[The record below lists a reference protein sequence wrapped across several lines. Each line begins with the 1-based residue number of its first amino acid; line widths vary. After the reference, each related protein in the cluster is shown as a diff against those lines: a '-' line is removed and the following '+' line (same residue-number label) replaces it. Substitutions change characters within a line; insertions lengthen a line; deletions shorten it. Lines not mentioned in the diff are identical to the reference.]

1 MGRTCKKEKR
11 FKIAVFTSSIYESM
25 TIEMQNG
32 INQAALDTGCKVI
45 YFCSFSDSFSSKVY
59 NQYAKY
65 DEGDTVCFDVPDLTD
80 FDAVIRI
87 DSSYSPYVRAKIE
100 EILAGIDIPV
110 INVGGKVEG
119 CINILSDDSSSLG
132 LIVDHLIKEH
142 GCRELFHVAGKPDKY
157 FTHERLEAMRKAMED
172 NGLSLDPDKIYYG
185 NLWRN
190 CGDEAL
196 DAILKAYEGTDR
208 RLPDAI
214 VCANDYMA
222 IGVAAACKERGIEI
236 PKDVLLTGFDG
247 VEAASQG
254 FPSITTSKQPFFKM
268 GYQSILTLLDI
279 FEGKKVEEDIKL
291 IGDLQLNQTCGC
303 VPLVTNNIEDI
314 RDVYLTRNAK
324 IGYLAQSTT
333 NMILSTSNSKTLDEC
348 FKEIARNSS
357 VDTGFRAMYLCLVP
371 EWDKQF
377 RVGRDYSKSDC
388 EMTVVAGFDGDEDVP
403 LQTFRKKDLLPQKLL
418 EDDDPCYIF
427 AVHHLQYYMGYMIV
441 KPDTEWLD
449 QLAMKSWIVNVA
461 SMIEFWRIRK
471 ELSVTV
477 DRLENL
483 YNRDTLTG
491 LYNRRGYEI
500 FFEEYYNECK
510 AKGTKLCVMVL
521 DMDDL
526 KKVNDRYGHSEGD
539 YSICTIAEALT
550 NASGNSEICI
560 RAGGDEFVV
569 LAKNYSDELAAA
581 FRKDLDEYIREKI
594 ARDNKE
600 YNVTMSIGTDM
611 KVPQEDCGKSV
622 EDLCENFLRNADAL
636 MYKEKKQHKNE
647 RIRTC

>member
-1 MGRTCKKEKR
+1 MGIAYKKDKR
-11 FKIAVFTSSIYESM
+11 YKIAVFTSNIYESM

-87 DSSYSPYVRAKIE
+87 DSSYSPYVRAKIDD
-100 EILAGIDIPV
+100 ILAGIDIPV
-110 INVGGKVEG
+110 INVGGKIKG
-119 CINILSDDSSSLG
+119 CINILSDDSSSLR

-142 GCRELFHVAGKPDKY
+142 GCREFFHVAGKPDKY

-185 NLWRN
+185 NLWRS

-236 PKDVLLTGFDG
+236 PRDVLLTGFDG

-357 VDTGFRAMYLCLVP
+357 VDTGFKAMYLCLVP

-377 RVGRDYSKSDC
+377 KVGRDYSRSDC

-491 LYNRRGYEI
+491 LYNRRGYEM

-510 AKGTKLCVMVL
+510 TNSSRLSVMVI

-526 KKVNDRYGHSEGD
+526 KYVNDHYGHAEGD
-539 YSICTIAEALT
+539 YAICTIAEALK
-550 NASGNSEICI
+550 AAADNSEICM

-569 LAKNYSDELAAA
+569 LAKNYSEEMAQKYKSA
-581 FRKDLDEYIREKI
+581 FRSYIDKKTE
-594 ARDNKE
+594 RDNKAFVVKVSCGVFMDIPARDTDKT
-600 YNVTMSIGTDM
+600 VT
-611 KVPQEDCGKSV
+611 ELY
-622 EDLCENFLRNADAL
+622 ERFLRKADAL
-636 MYKEKKQHKNE
+636 MYEEKNNHKKE
-647 RIRTC
+647 RV